1 MRDLNDYATSE
12 IAPQGDN
19 PLPRIN
25 ADPAKAPDKVQVEWL
40 LSSPPVPIG
49 PEPRTVALI
58 RGRFG
63 EVQLRSIRVQFPLDL
78 PDDFTASVILYPSA
92 GLVTKR
98 GIVVARLQGKNR
110 ASCHCD
116 LPPPLPTEMVDPVWS
131 EAFMRCRPGAEKADY
146 IQWCGVRSKMVASPK
161 RALALLVQANRRALV
176 QVYIGGV

>member
-1 MRDLNDYATSE
+1 MRDLNDYAAGE
-12 IAPQGDN
+12 IAPQGEN

-25 ADPAKAPDKVQVEWL
+25 ADPDKAPDKVQVEWIL
-40 LSSPPVPIG
+40 TSPPVPIG

-78 PDDFTASVILYPSA
+78 PDDFVASVVLYPSR

-116 LPPPLPTEMVDPVWS
+116 LPPPLPTEMVEPVWS
-131 EAFMRCRPGAEKADY
+131 EAFRRCTPGACKADY
-146 IQWCGVRSKMVASPK
+146 LMWAGVRSKMVASPQ
-161 RALALLVQANRRALV
+161 RALALLVQANHRVLCQAF
-176 QVYIGGV
+176 IGGV